1 MNTAA
6 FLAQFWGLSFVI
18 LGVLFLM
25 RREVILGY
33 MKSVV
38 SEPGII
44 LIAGYASLSIGLGS
58 ILVHNVWSLDW
69 RGIVTLIGWLSLV
82 KWVVVIGFP
91 RTTKG
96 VINFYKNDKL
106 LSVALFGIIII
117 GIYLVIRGFGL

>member
-25 RREVILGY
+25 RREVIQGY

-44 LIAGYASLSIGLGS
+44 LIAGYVSLSLGIAS
-58 ILVHNVWSLDW
+58 ILVHNVWSVDW
-69 RGIVTLIGWLSLV
+69 RGIVTLIGWISLV
-82 KWVVVIGFP
+82 K
-91 RTTKG
+91 
-96 VINFYKNDKL
+96 
-106 LSVALFGIIII
+106 
-117 GIYLVIRGFGL
+117 

>member
-1 MNTAA
+1 MNAA
-6 FLAQFWGLSFVI
+6 VFLAQFWGLSFFI
-18 LGVLFLM
+18 LGVLFLL

-82 KWVVVIGFP
+82 K
-91 RTTKG
+91 
-96 VINFYKNDKL
+96 
-106 LSVALFGIIII
+106 
-117 GIYLVIRGFGL
+117 